1 MLGAGREKIVD
12 TGILSCDFLSTV
24 TFFPLVTHFMQL
36 RPSLN
41 PKVQRAALEVAIVI
55 AAANGLSQ
63 EERFKLSEF
72 ARMATVLDDKAIEAA
87 FQVAEFAHVEQIDLT
102 PLLELDAEIRKHVFY
117 EAYRCAKI
125 DGVGEAEIGATK
137 QFAVL
142 LQLSVD
148 DDFLGVKQ

>member
-12 TGILSCDFLSTV
+12 TGVLSRNFPSPV

-41 PKVQRAALEVAIVI
+41 PTVQRAALEVAVVI

-63 EERFKLSEF
+63 EERSKLSEF
-72 ARMATVLDDKAIEAA
+72 ARLATVLDDKAIEEA
-87 FQVAEFAHVEQIDLT
+87 FQLAESAHVGQIDLT
-102 PLLELDAEIRKHVFY
+102 PLLELDAEIRKRVFY
-117 EAYRCAKI
+117 EAFRCAKI
-125 DGVGEAEIGATK
+125 DGVGEAEIGAAK
-137 QFAVL
+137 QFAAL
-142 LQLSVD
+142 LQLNVD